1 MMKKILAI
9 LLAAMM
15 VFALAA
21 CDTGD
26 DPNPSGSNNPGTS
39 QGGENN
45 NGGGNNNGSENNN
58 GGNNNGGNNNG
69 GSTAELPDGLKPYV
83 GQYPFL
89 ADFVYPE
96 GATVTEFDDSDYS
109 DDKMVSITFESFD
122 NSKLDAYLDKVNATK
137 EDGYEFAAVLN
148 SDGDPVMIIDFS
160 SISYGRVRID
170 AFDYG
175 TVSGSATL
183 SEATIN
189 GYDLPAEALK
199 YVGTFEKAY
208 ADTDKVFYIKANN
221 ITEGSFDELINY
233 YASNGGALDTEYS
246 TSSEKLYTFSWGKII
261 ATRLGSKL
269 SIEITLN

>member
-1 MMKKILAI
+1 MKK
-9 LLAAMM
+9 LLALLLVGIMI
-15 VFALAA
+15 FSLAA
-21 CDTGD
+21 CGNNET
-26 DPNPSGSNNPGTS
+26 PSDSERNNPGTS
-39 QGGENN
+39 QNGGENN
-45 NGGGNNNGSENNN
+45 NGGSNNNG
-58 GGNNNGGNNNG
+58 GGNNNG

-109 DDKMVSITFESFD
+109 GDKMVSITFESFD

-170 AFDYG
+170 AYDYG

-233 YASNGGALDTEYS
+233 YASNGGTLDTEYS

>member
-1 MMKKILAI
+1 MKK
-9 LLAAMM
+9 LLALLLVGIMI
-15 VFALAA
+15 FSLAA
-21 CDTGD
+21 CGNNET
-26 DPNPSGSNNPGTS
+26 PSDSESNNPGTS

-45 NGGGNNNGSENNN
+45 NGGSNNNG
-58 GGNNNGGNNNG
+58 GGNNNG

-89 ADFVYPE
+89 ATLVFPDD
-96 GATVTEFDDSDYS
+96 ATVTEFDDSDYS
-109 DDKMVSITFESFD
+109 GDKMVSITFEFFD
-122 NSKLDAYLDKVNATK
+122 NGKLDAYLDKVNATK

-233 YASNGGALDTEYS
+233 YASNGGTLDTEYS

>member
-1 MMKKILAI
+1 MKKTVAL
-9 LLAAMM
+9 LLAMMM

-26 DPNPSGSNNPGTS
+26 KPNTDGTT
-39 QGGENN
+39 QNGGENN
-45 NGGGNNNGSENNN
+45 NGG
-58 GGNNNGGNNNG
+58 
-69 GSTAELPDGLKPYV
+69 STAKLPDGLKPYV

-89 ADFVYPE
+89 ANLVFPDD
-96 GATVTEFDDSDYS
+96 ATVTEFDDSDYS
-109 DDKMVSITFESFD
+109 GDKMVSIMFESFD

-170 AFDYG
+170 VFDYG

-183 SEATIN
+183 SDATID

-199 YVGTFEKAY
+199 YVGTLNKAY
-208 ADTDKVFYIKANN
+208 SDTDKVFYIKAKNASD
-221 ITEGSFDELINY
+221 GAFDELLNY
-233 YASNGGALDTEYS
+233 YASNGGTLDEANS
-246 TSSEKLYTFSWGKII
+246 TSSEKVYTFSWGTIT
-261 ATRLGSKL
+261 ATHFSVDAEL

>member
-1 MMKKILAI
+1 MKKILAL
-9 LLAAMM
+9 LLALTM

-21 CDTGD
+21 CRDNNTT
-26 DPNPSGSNNPGTS
+26 DPDKDNPGTS
-39 QGGENN
+39 QSGNQGGE
-45 NGGGNNNGSENNN
+45 E
-58 GGNNNGGNNNG
+58 NNG
-69 GSTAELPDGLKPYV
+69 GSTGKLPEGLKAYI

-89 ADFVYPE
+89 ENLVFPDDAN
-96 GATVTEFDDSDYS
+96 VTEFDDSDYS
-109 DDKMVSITFESFD
+109 GDKMVSITIESMD
-122 NSKLDAYLDKVNATK
+122 ESKLNAYLDKIDATK
-137 EDGYEFAAVLN
+137 EDGYDFAAVMN
-148 SDGDPVMIIDFS
+148 DDGDPVMVIDFS

-170 AFDYG
+170 AYDYG

-183 SEATIN
+183 SDAAID

-208 ADTDKVFYIKANN
+208 ADTDKVFYIKANDV
-221 ITEGSFDELINY
+221 TEGSFDELINY
-233 YASNGGALDTEYS
+233 YASNGGTLDAEYS

>member
-1 MMKKILAI
+1 MKKILAI

-39 QGGENN
+39 QNGGKNNSGGENN
-45 NGGGNNNGSENNN
+45 NGG
-58 GGNNNGGNNNG
+58 
-69 GSTAELPDGLKPYV
+69 STGKLPEGLQQYV

-89 ADFVYPE
+89 ADLVFPDD
-96 GATVTEFDDSDYS
+96 ANVTEFDDSDYS
-109 DDKMVSITFESFD
+109 SDKMVSITFESLD
-122 NSKLDAYLDKVNATK
+122 SSKLDTYLDKVNATK

-148 SDGDPVMIIDFS
+148 SDGDPVMVIDFS

-170 AFDYG
+170 AYDYG

-183 SEATIN
+183 SDATID

-208 ADTDKVFYIKANN
+208 ADTDKVFYIKANDV
-221 ITEGSFDELINY
+221 TEGSFDELINY
-233 YASNGGALDTEYS
+233 YASNGGTLDSEYS

>member
-1 MMKKILAI
+1 MKKLLAI

-39 QGGENN
+39 QNDTPGGTENQGGENN
-45 NGGGNNNGSENNN
+45 PGTQDGTNSD
-58 GGNNNGGNNNG
+58 
-69 GSTAELPDGLKPYV
+69 SLPDGLKPYV

-122 NSKLDAYLDKVNATK
+122 SNKLDAYLDKVNATK

-148 SDGDPVMIIDFS
+148 SDGNPVMIIDFS

-233 YASNGGALDTEYS
+233 YASNGGTLDTEYS